1 MPHPGHRPSHQ
12 HASGPDDRDRA
23 TGAAGSRLHAKGP
36 RSPCPFPQQT
46 AVLVSVVAAVGKE
59 SHSPPPQRGPGPQP
73 ATLRPDPS
81 RKLGR
86 WTESSVRDVLTNPK
100 YTGHLV
106 WNRRAMKTRSGKVNP
121 IEDWVWSPRFTHPPL
136 VSLEAFVRVRAIPQE
151 RERSRS
157 EPGTNTAHPQAARTY
172 APRSFLFCAI
182 YERRMFGKARRGRG
196 FYVCAPKPECI
207 PPDHPKSLWI
217 KETYLLEPLH
227 AFFAARIFGPDRRE
241 LLIQTKEAEIT
252 SHRGKAPIRQDPA
265 LVDAL
270 PAGRCEI
277 ARLPT
282 PCAAGCSK
290 PADCRSTTTNAPAV
304 LAAG

>member
-1 MPHPGHRPSHQ
+1 
-12 HASGPDDRDRA
+12 
-23 TGAAGSRLHAKGP
+23 
-36 RSPCPFPQQT
+36 
-46 AVLVSVVAAVGKE
+46 
-59 SHSPPPQRGPGPQP
+59 
-73 ATLRPDPS
+73 
-81 RKLGR
+81 
-86 WTESSVRDVLTNPK
+86 
-100 YTGHLV
+100 
-106 WNRRAMKTRSGKVNP
+106 MKTRSGKVNP